1 MARGGK
7 NFIKRNWR
15 AKVNYQLQSKIVR
28 ALGFAIGSLR
38 GIALTYPSH
47 PNINKIVD
55 NLEKEMNEIMKE
67 LTKEEKC

>member
-1 MARGGK
+1 M
-7 NFIKRNWR
+7 
-15 AKVNYQLQSKIVR
+15 NYLLQNKIMR

-55 NLEKEMNEIMKE
+55 NLEKEMNEIMQELNKE
-67 LTKEEKC
+67 LK